1 MAIYSSPDDYS
12 RLGRFGKR
20 PPLRPSWTLHA
31 GAARSVT
38 GPTAE
43 PVRSNCCIDQ
53 AHPHNPP
60 IRRGGRPKRYVVG
73 LLMMGAAA
81 LTGTALGADAPACST
96 SEQQV
101 TELHREWIMV
111 GWEKLP
117 GDGPFDFRAKLGR
130 FYDFTSPDVVLYDDF
145 EPEYRVARSAEEY
158 GTFWTAP
165 FSAMKSARH
174 RVMDGPDTLTREDL
188 ATSTLEFAA
197 RLEAA
202 DGAITGIRT
211 RSSLVW
217 QCTAQGWRIVREHNS
232 TREMERGEIDSIIP
246 G

>member
-1 MAIYSSPDDYS
+1 MI
-12 RLGRFGKR
+12 
-20 PPLRPSWTLHA
+20 
-31 GAARSVT
+31 GA
-38 GPTAE
+38 TAE
-43 PVRSNCCIDQ
+43 PMRSDCCTGQ

-60 IRRGGRPKRYVVG
+60 IRRGGGSKRYVIG
-73 LLMMGAAA
+73 LLFIGATA
-81 LTGTALGADAPACST
+81 LTGTAVGADTPACST
-96 SEQQV
+96 SEKQV
-101 TELHREWIMV
+101 TDLHREWIMV

-117 GDGPFDFRAKLGR
+117 GDGPFDFRAKLGK

-145 EPEYRVARSAEEY
+145 EPQYRVAHSAAEY

-165 FSAMKSARH
+165 FSAMRSARH
-174 RVMDGPDTLTREDL
+174 RVLDGPDTVVRKDL

-202 DGAITGIRT
+202 DRTITGIRA

-217 QCTAQGWRIVREHNS
+217 HCTAQGWRILREHNS
-232 TREMERGEIDSIIP
+232 TRQIERGEIDSLIP